1 MNTLTKFIL
10 FLGCAFHIGYCQS
23 ANVLWNTFMVEDFS
37 SWVDGAWILC
47 SSAPYAPGVG
57 FLADGS
63 VWVGGSFNADAGGS
77 YWVHSSYGDEL
88 ATIDDYLTRTMIA
101 DVNYTSDEVVAGTGV
116 SGHEYLAIIG
126 HTSTTYNPHSAV
138 ETYYGWVE
146 LNGNTIVSSAITSDG
161 PLRVGTGDVIPEPTA
176 GFLLLVGLAGLA
188 LRRNNDWRR
197 RKMRQTCGC
206 KRQGACRV

>member
-1 MNTLTKFIL
+1 MNMLTKFIL
-10 FLGCAFHIGYCQS
+10 FLGGAFHIGYCQS

-47 SSAPYAPGVG
+47 SSAPYSPGVG

-63 VWVGGSFNADAGGS
+63 VWVGGSFNADEGGS

-88 ATIDDYLTRTMIA
+88 STFDDYLARTMIA
-101 DVNYTSDEVVAGTGV
+101 DVAYTSDKVIAGTGV

-126 HTSTTYNPHSAV
+126 HCTYPPYDTTAEDV
-138 ETYYGWVE
+138 TYYGWVE
-146 LNGNTIVSSAITSDG
+146 LNGNSIVSSAITADG
-161 PLRVGTGDVIPEPTA
+161 PLRVGTGDVIPEPAA

-206 KRQGACRV
+206 KRQ